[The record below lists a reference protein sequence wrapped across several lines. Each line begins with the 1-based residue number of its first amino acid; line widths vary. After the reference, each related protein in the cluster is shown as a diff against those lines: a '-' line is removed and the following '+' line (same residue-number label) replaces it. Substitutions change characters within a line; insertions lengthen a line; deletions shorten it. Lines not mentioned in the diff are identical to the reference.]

1 MEVFRDTNS
10 FFNVTGVNLNVVLN
24 CNLNIFVFHPGLQ
37 SSSITWSINQKLYRS
52 PENSIFRP
60 LLAASFYQRPVLT
73 SCWSWKLA
81 GIKQKRAA
89 LRFSDRIEQTLL
101 GDGDTYYHCRVLFF
115 LKRRWLQMRHTH
127 SSLFNSVIK
136 VASVRL
142 KRTQLN

>member
-1 MEVFRDTNS
+1 MEKNTLKWKCSGTQIV

-37 SSSITWSINQKLYRS
+37 SSSITWSINQKLHRS

-60 LLAASFYQRPVLT
+60 LLAASFHQRPVLT

-101 GDGDTYYHCRVLFF
+101 GDGDTYYHCRVVFVFF
-115 LKRRWLQMRHTH
+115 KCIHFWSAGGFKWDIPTLHCST
-127 SSLFNSVIK
+127 V
-136 VASVRL
+136 
-142 KRTQLN
+142 